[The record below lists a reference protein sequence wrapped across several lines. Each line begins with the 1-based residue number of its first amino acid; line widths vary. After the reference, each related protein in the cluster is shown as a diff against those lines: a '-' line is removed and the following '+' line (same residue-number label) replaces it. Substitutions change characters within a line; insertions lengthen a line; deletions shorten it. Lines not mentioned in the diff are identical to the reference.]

1 MVLNNR
7 HLFQLIIYLKILL
20 SIILFSGCK
29 SNSNNSD
36 FKNGDEWRID
46 SMINKVYF
54 STKERTNDINHRI
67 VGEVYGCYLIETTQS
82 TSNLNNSYKM
92 CS

>member
-1 MVLNNR
+1 
-7 HLFQLIIYLKILL
+7 
-20 SIILFSGCK
+20 
-29 SNSNNSD
+29 
-36 FKNGDEWRID
+36 
-46 SMINKVYF
+46 MINKVYF